1 MIYHS
6 IRFALK
12 VGVTPEQI
20 APALQQLHK
29 MGKEIDA
36 IQFYCVGRDIGGDFD
51 YGAMF
56 AVKDIDGYKEYMLH
70 PIHRVVDDN
79 LPLVEK
85 MISMDLTD
93 DEDMDIAAKIREI
106 HRSRFEQDPELHQL
120 VINIPSYNGSGVD

>member
-1 MIYHS
+1 
-6 IRFALK
+6 
-12 VGVTPEQI
+12 
-20 APALQQLHK
+20 
-29 MGKEIDA
+29 
-36 IQFYCVGRDIGGDFD
+36 
-51 YGAMF
+51 MF